1 MTNKSRKYLQ
11 WVCGVILHYTVAIMK
26 LQSPQR
32 ISVQEQPRID
42 ACFQAGRPLLS
53 FEFFP
58 PKDDAARE
66 LLFAA
71 IEDLKPLGPDFISV
85 TRTGA
90 GTEQTLELTAHI
102 QNQLGFRAM
111 SHLTCAHHTRQEM
124 GDALDT
130 LWQSGIRNVLA
141 LRGDAPDGVRPTGPE
156 AFDYADDLVR
166 FARERHDFCIG
177 VAGYPEGHPQCLNLT
192 RDIEMLGRKLDAG
205 AQFVITQLFFGNE
218 DFLHWRDK
226 VRGMGIEAPIVAGLM
241 PILNV
246 AQIKRFVT
254 MCGAKIPH
262 ALLQRMESL
271 ESDPMSVHA
280 AGVEHAISQCEELI
294 AEGIDGLHFYTLNK
308 SKATNLI
315 TQALQQKN

>member
-1 MTNKSRKYLQ
+1 
-11 WVCGVILHYTVAIMK
+11 MK
-26 LQSPQR
+26 LHSQSR
-32 ISVQEQPRID
+32 ISPQEQPRID
-42 ACFQAGRPLLS
+42 ACFQAGHPLLS

-66 LLFAA
+66 LLFEA

-90 GTEQTLELTAHI
+90 GTQQTLELTGQI
-102 QNQLGFRAM
+102 QNDLGFRAM
-111 SHLTCAHHTRQEM
+111 AHLTCAHHTRTEM

-130 LWQSGIRNVLA
+130 LWHSGIRNVLA

-177 VAGYPEGHPQCLNLT
+177 VAGYPEGHPQCLNLS
-192 RDIEMLGRKLDAG
+192 RDIEMLQRKLDAG

-226 VRGMGIEAPIVAGLM
+226 VRGHGHRRAHCRRSDANFKRRADQALCDDVRRENSAPVVAAHGKLGIRSDVGARGGRRTRDFAVRRIDGRGRRWFAFLHAE
-241 PILNV
+241 
-246 AQIKRFVT
+246 QI
-254 MCGAKIPH
+254 
-262 ALLQRMESL
+262 
-271 ESDPMSVHA
+271 ESDQSDYAV
-280 AGVEHAISQCEELI
+280 
-294 AEGIDGLHFYTLNK
+294 
-308 SKATNLI
+308 ATTEKLRFNR
-315 TQALQQKN
+315 